1 MKAGRQVIPFND
13 NKYNSIDNT
22 LKSTL
27 SNNSDMTMLS
37 DQYGIPVEGD

>member
-13 NKYNSIDNT
+13 NKYTSINNT
-22 LKSTL
+22 IKSTL
-27 SNNSDMTMLS
+27 SNNSDMPMFS